1 MRRTTGFA
9 LLGVLC
15 VLIGLGAAPVRPDL
29 IRGAHAQDLTEHRLV
44 HGGMERRYLL
54 DVPRNAVQG
63 AGRVPL
69 VLVLHGGGGTAESAA
84 RMTGFGRLARREGF
98 IVAYPEGTSRRDR
111 MFTWNAGHC
120 CGYAMRRRIDD
131 IGFLGALIDRL
142 VRDQAVDPDRV
153 YVTGLSNGG
162 MMAHWAG
169 IGLSDQVAAIGP
181 VIAGLFGDEP
191 RPSSGVSAIIINGAL
206 DESVP
211 TEGGQSGGLFA
222 KAWDGTPLKPAAYQ
236 GAFWAAAN
244 GCDPAARNESAPPK
258 VSIWRHACP
267 AGVEVVRVLV
277 LDNGHAWPGGRRGSR
292 VGDEP
297 SRALNATETLW
308 AFFSRQRR

>member
-1 MRRTTGFA
+1 M
-9 LLGVLC
+9 LGILG
-15 VLIGLGAAPVRPDL
+15 VLIGLGVVPVRPDV
-29 IRGAHAQDLTEHRLV
+29 IGHAHAKDLTEHRLFY
-44 HGGMERRYLL
+44 GGLERRYLL
-54 DVPRNAVQG
+54 DVPSNTRHG
-63 AGRVPL
+63 AGRLPL

-120 CGYAMRRRIDD
+120 CGYAMRRRVDD
-131 IGFLGALIDRL
+131 VGFLGALIDRL
-142 VRDQAVDPDRV
+142 VRDNGVDPDRV

-169 IGLSDQVAAIGP
+169 IGLSDRVAAIGP
-181 VIAGLFGDEP
+181 VISGLFGEEP
-191 RPSSGVSAIIINGAL
+191 KPPSGVSAIIINGAL

-222 KAWDGTPLKPAAYQ
+222 KAWDGTPIKPAAYQ

-244 GCDPAARNESAPPK
+244 GCDPTPRRHPEGADPNLLVETYDCPSGAA
-258 VSIWRHACP
+258 
-267 AGVEVVRVLV
+267 VVRYLV
-277 LDNGHAWPGGRRGSR
+277 QDNGHAWPGGQRGSR
-292 VGDEP
+292 LGDQP
-297 SRALNATETLW
+297 SRSMDATAVMWE
-308 AFFSRQRR
+308 FFKSQRRQ